1 MSNMIGI
8 AQGSITPCPHYLS
21 TSDLLNMGNC
31 CVPEIYAEYLIISC
45 PPSDTTAPG
54 QPLKEACKSFSSFVC
69 KQLICWDCKLRQID
83 TQLKERQESNGAQY
97 LRSRRSISAWNGNT
111 MLDCTLMSV
120 GNPKSPA
127 RPLLLLD
134 TKGSFSLVLI
144 YC

>member
-31 CVPEIYAEYLIISC
+31 CVAQIYAEYLIISC
-45 PPSDTTAPG
+45 PPSNTTAPG
-54 QPLKEACKSFSSFVC
+54 QPLKEACKSFSSIVC
-69 KQLICWDCKLRQID
+69 KQLMCWDCKLRQID

-111 MLDCTLMSV
+111 MLDCTLNV
-120 GNPKSPA
+120 CGKSKVTSQA
-127 RPLLLLD
+127 VAAIGHQR
-134 TKGSFSLVLI
+134 FI
-144 YC
+144 